1 MDIRINRGK
10 LGVMFLAAGLVGLGL
25 LMPPARAQRPADID
39 FAKAKAIQKR
49 VVNGEPVSDEDRAYV
64 AKAKAEFA
72 RRKGMAGAG
81 KSAPAPRDSTG
92 LVPLTDLG
100 GDARYK
106 DQDGGLYGGGRN
118 TPPEPLLRAA
128 LDASAKVRP
137 LDAKGRPAIDGKVGL
152 VSVGMSNTTQE
163 FSQFIAQARRD
174 PEVSP
179 ALALIDG
186 AQGGVISTIWAH
198 PERAVQAGR
207 PDPWSVLDGRLKAA
221 STTAEQVQVA
231 WVKQAI
237 ANPSAL
243 GEFPK
248 HTDPLKADT
257 AIIVRKLKERFPN
270 LRLVYLSSRI
280 YAGYAS
286 TPLNPEPFAYESA
299 FAVRGL
305 VLDRLRSGTAEEP
318 VLLWGPY
325 LWADGVKGRKADGLV
340 WTRADLADDGT
351 HPGPAGRRKV
361 ADLLLTFLKTDP
373 TAKPWFA
380 KGPAARPDG
389 PR

>member
-1 MDIRINRGK
+1 MDIRILRGK
-10 LGVMFLAAGLVGLGL
+10 LGVMLLAACPLGLGL
-25 LMPPARAQRPADID
+25 LLPPARAQRPSDID
-39 FAKAKAIQKR
+39 FARAKAIQKR
-49 VVNGEPVSDEDRAYV
+49 VVNGEPVSEEDRAYV

-81 KSAPAPRDSTG
+81 KSALTPRDSTG
-92 LVPLTDLG
+92 LVPLTDLE

-106 DQDGGLYGGGRN
+106 GQDGGLYGGGRD

-137 LDAKGRPAIDGKVGL
+137 LDAKGRPADDGKIGL
-152 VSVGMSNTTQE
+152 ISVGMSNTTQE
-163 FSQFIAQARRD
+163 FSRFLAEARRD

-179 ALALIDG
+179 AVVPIDG

-207 PDPWSVLDGRLKAA
+207 PDPWTVLDGRLKSAGA
-221 STTAEQVQVA
+221 TAEQVQVA
-231 WVKQAI
+231 WMKHAI
-237 ANPSAL
+237 ANPSAI
-243 GEFPK
+243 GEFPR
-248 HTDPLKADT
+248 HADQLKAET
-257 AIIVRKLKERFPN
+257 AIIVRMLKERFPN

-280 YAGYAS
+280 YAGYAA

-305 VLDRLRSGTAEEP
+305 ILDRLRSGKAEEP

-340 WTRADLADDGT
+340 WTRADLGDDGT
-351 HPGPAGRRKV
+351 HPSPAGRRKV
-361 ADLLLTFLKTDP
+361 ADLLLKFLKTDP
-373 TAKPWFA
+373 TARGWFV
-380 KGPAARPDG
+380 KGSAG
-389 PR
+389 PM